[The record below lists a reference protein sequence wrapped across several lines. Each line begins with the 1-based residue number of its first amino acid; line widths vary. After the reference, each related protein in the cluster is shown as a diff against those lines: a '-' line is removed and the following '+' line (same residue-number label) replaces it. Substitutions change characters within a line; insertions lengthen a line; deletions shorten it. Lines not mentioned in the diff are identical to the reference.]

1 MKSCVCAFVLL
12 VGLLVFSA
20 GCAVDDAPPKKV
32 LIGGVL
38 IDAAGR
44 PAKHDTVV
52 VIAGD
57 KIRAAGLRATTPV
70 PAGSEK
76 TDTRGMYVVPALTDL
91 KDAPELVEINT
102 IQQVREQLAAGKSAF
117 RGMISDT
124 EEYDM
129 VFIGELREHEAVFA
143 PQLSRMAATGGK
155 AFELAK
161 KNVNR
166 LKTQGIPMA
175 LASAGDMRRE
185 MELLLEAG
193 LTPMEVLQSATR
205 NASKALGKLAVW
217 GTIEPGRA
225 ADLLLLKANPLE
237 SVANLW
243 QVEREMRA
251 GEWVK

>member
-1 MKSCVCAFVLL
+1 MKSRVSASILL
-12 VGLLVFSA
+12 AGLLVFSA
-20 GCAVDDAPPKKV
+20 GCAEDEVPPKKV

-44 PAKHDTVV
+44 PARYDTVV
-52 VIAGD
+52 VVAGD
-57 KIRAAGLRATTPV
+57 KIRAAGPRATTPV

-76 TDTRGMYVVPALTDL
+76 TDTRGKYVVPVLTDL

-102 IQQVREQLAAGKSAF
+102 IQQVRQQLAAGQAAF

-143 PQLSRMAATGGK
+143 PQLSRMATTGGK
-155 AFELAK
+155 AFDLAK
-161 KNVNR
+161 RNVNR
-166 LKTQGIPMA
+166 LKAQGIPMA
-175 LASAGDMRRE
+175 LASAGDVRRE

-205 NASKALGKLAVW
+205 NASKALGKLADW

-237 SVANLW
+237 NVANLW

-251 GEWVK
+251 GQWVK